1 MYGGGALE
9 KGAVGILV
17 EEQLASS
24 CNARDF
30 PRLHPREARAALAA
44 AVGTA
49 SVRQAAKHGD
59 QYAGLPDLLRHFMGL
74 GRSLGRDCR
83 DFRSSFRSQD
93 FAHRDLSMGTTS
105 GGFLQGVRPG
115 FGRGFLPHR
124 FSVSDWV
131 VPGLAEVVDIAGD
144 SVLAWNFLSQE
155 WPYADRLAK
164 PIDLLTAGQIL
175 EALDVDVAP
184 ALGSTL
190 TQAGS

>member
-1 MYGGGALE
+1 MLRSEHTLKSIQRNVASRRRSQPENGRMYGGGALE

-49 SVRQAAKHGD
+49 SVRHAAKHGD

-105 GGFLQGVRPG
+105 GGFLQA
-115 FGRGFLPHR
+115 FGP
-124 FSVSDWV
+124 D
-131 VPGLAEVVDIAGD
+131 LAED
-144 SVLAWNFLSQE
+144 SCRTDS
-155 WPYADRLAK
+155 R
-164 PIDLLTAGQIL
+164 IR
-175 EALDVDVAP
+175 
-184 ALGSTL
+184 LGSSGLGRSRRHSWRQRTGL
-190 TQAGS
+190 EPP